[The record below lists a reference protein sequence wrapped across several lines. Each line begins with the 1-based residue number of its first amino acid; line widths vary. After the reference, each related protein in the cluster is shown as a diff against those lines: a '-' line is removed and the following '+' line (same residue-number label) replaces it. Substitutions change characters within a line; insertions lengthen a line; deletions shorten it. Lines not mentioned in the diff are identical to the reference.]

1 METAILTGAA
11 DPQLPTPVSEVA
23 VPAPTPTTIAR
34 DLFEGPLESPVDAL
48 PERTANQVPTGQPV
62 RLPIGGILA
71 SPSLQTGL
79 VAVFLEV
86 ISDTRCAEGATCAE
100 PGEAVI
106 RLELRQQ
113 DAPFGDTTMTLG
125 RDQKL
130 PSVKKLG
137 KFSTAFVALEPMPVG
152 DADPILTLAIV
163 EWRRPR

>member
-1 METAILTGAA
+1 M
-11 DPQLPTPVSEVA
+11 
-23 VPAPTPTTIAR
+23 
-34 DLFEGPLESPVDAL
+34 
-48 PERTANQVPTGQPV
+48 
-62 RLPIGGILA
+62 A

-86 ISDTRCAEGATCAE
+86 ISDTRCAPGETCDD

-113 DAPFGDTTMTLG
+113 DAPLGDTTMVLG
-125 RDQKL
+125 GDQTL

-137 KFSTAFVALEPMPVG
+137 KFSAAFVALDPVPVG
-152 DADPILTLAIV
+152 DAEPTLTLAIV